1 MTEPKS
7 EFATLRNLMIAATV
21 AGALILSLSAWP
33 LSMTPELFDSGYGL
47 DVWSLV
53 IAIWLLPVALVVG
66 LALGWWGFA
75 RNRSGA
81 VATGLVLA
89 ATPVLLAIGYLVI
102 GGV

>member
-1 MTEPKS
+1 MV
-7 EFATLRNLMIAATV
+7 AAS
-21 AGALILSLSAWP
+21 AIGALVLSLSAWP

-53 IAIWLLPVALVVG
+53 IAIWLLPVALVAG

-75 RNRSGA
+75 RNRSGV
-81 VATGLVLA
+81 VASGLVLA
-89 ATPVLLAIGYLVI
+89 AAPVLLAIGYLVI